1 MYMYILLVVV
11 IVYIV
16 LLNLITSYRL
26 FRDDYYTTWQKST
39 QYLLVW
45 SLPIVGSF
53 IVIYFLHEEI
63 DVSKKYPWIVR
74 VVAGLFMLNL
84 TKDAYV
90 TRYSSS
96 MNDNGG
102 NDCIGFMETSCGDGG
117 CGGD

>member
-1 MYMYILLVVV
+1 MIYLSIFF
-11 IVYIV
+11 IYIV
-16 LLNLITSYRL
+16 LLNIITSYRL
-26 FRDDYYTTWQKST
+26 FRDDYYTTWQKSI

-45 SLPIVGSF
+45 SFPIVGSS

-63 DVSKKYPWIVR
+63 DASKKYPWIVR
-74 VVAGLFMLNL
+74 VVARLFMLNL

>member
-1 MYMYILLVVV
+1 MNILLVVA
-11 IVYIV
+11 IVYIA

-26 FRDDYYTTWQKST
+26 FRDDYYNTLQKST

-53 IVIYFLHEEI
+53 IVIHFLHEEI

-74 VVAGLFMLNL
+74 IVAWIFILKL
-84 TKDAYV
+84 TKDVNGTGYP
-90 TRYSSS
+90 SS

-102 NDCIGFMETSCGDGG
+102 NDCIGFMNTSCGNGG